1 MALDLD
7 DLRPRPGAKPRPKRV
22 GRGCGSGHGGHAS
35 GRGTK
40 GQGARS
46 GVRLRPGF
54 EGGQTPFWMR
64 FPKRGF
70 HNPLAKEYAIV
81 NVGLLDKHFS
91 PGEEVTL
98 EKLRRLGL
106 VKAPADG
113 LKVLGQ
119 GALTKP
125 LVVRA
130 HGFSRT
136 AKAKI
141 EAAGGRA
148 EEVPGA

>member
-22 GRGCGSGHGGHAS
+22 GRGYGSGHGGHES

-54 EGGQTPFWMR
+54 EGGQTPLWMR

-70 HNPLAKEYAIV
+70 HNPLAKEYAVV
-81 NVGLLDKHFS
+81 NVGLLEKHFS

-98 EKLRRLGL
+98 ERLLGLGL

-119 GALTKP
+119 GELTKP

-148 EEVPGA
+148 EEVPSA

>member
-22 GRGCGSGHGGHAS
+22 GRGRGSGHGGHAS

-46 GVRLRPGF
+46 GVRMRPGF

-70 HNPLAKEYAIV
+70 HNPLAKECAIV
-81 NVGLLDKHFS
+81 NVGLLDEHFS

-106 VKAPADG
+106 VKDPADE

-119 GALTKP
+119 GELTKP

-130 HGFSRT
+130 HRFSRT

-141 EAAGGRA
+141 EAAGGKA